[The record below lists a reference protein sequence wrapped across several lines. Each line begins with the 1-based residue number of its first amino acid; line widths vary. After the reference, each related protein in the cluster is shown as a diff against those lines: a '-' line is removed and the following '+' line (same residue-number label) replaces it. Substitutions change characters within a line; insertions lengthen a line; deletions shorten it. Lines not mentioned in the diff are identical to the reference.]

1 MIMRRRRSAGEPT
14 QPSGEEPQPV
24 RAEAPEGLDPITGE
38 AALDPTL
45 LDEQEPSPDLGAPP
59 PPEPAP
65 VHPEA
70 DRGVSDG
77 SLTCTGCL
85 RPIGTGETYVQTAV
99 RGAQHLEPCSHQ
111 A

>member
-59 PPEPAP
+59 SPEPAP
-65 VHPEA
+65 VQPEA

-77 SLTCTGCL
+77 TLVCTVCL
-85 RPIGTGETYVQTAV
+85 RPVAAGEEYAKTAV
-99 RGAQHLEPCSHQ
+99 RGINHLEPCSHR

>member
-1 MIMRRRRSAGEPT
+1 MRRRRSAGEPT
-14 QPSGEEPQPV
+14 QPSAEDPQPPEP
-24 RAEAPEGLDPITGE
+24 EAPEENLDPITGE

-99 RGAQHLEPCSHQ
+99 RGAQHLEPCSHRS
-111 A
+111 